1 MSDLY
6 ELHMGATMVL
16 LELYL
21 AYLRLHWA
29 GAKQLVLLRKK
40 RAPVELEE

>member
-1 MSDLY
+1 
-6 ELHMGATMVL
+6 MVL

-40 RAPVELEE
+40 RAPVELEEMSLQRRPG